1 MYSIPAAVAAIAA
14 PGGALLNRQRVN
26 HAALPTSE
34 LSSPVEVTVSCVF
47 TIVILTLPGPA
58 HPPGPEGCDAAAGPC
73 PGHDRFGKV
82 DGLALC
88 HTVQVP
94 SQARLFNEYS
104 SAISVLLRQT
114 AAGITTNNTNPSPT
128 RSPARLGFCV
138 SLRHALLEVCRL
150 RSESGRAAVGACCS
164 RATVAA
170 ADAPTAGAETGAWGL
185 ASD

>member
-94 SQARLFNEYS
+94 SQARL
-104 SAISVLLRQT
+104 L
-114 AAGITTNNTNPSPT
+114 TNIHRPFRSCCGKLQPALPPT
-128 RSPARLGFCV
+128 IQIRVRLGAQRDSDSASACV
-138 SLRHALLEVCRL
+138 TLY
-150 RSESGRAAVGACCS
+150 
-164 RATVAA
+164 
-170 ADAPTAGAETGAWGL
+170 
-185 ASD
+185 